1 MNSLVKKVAIIEIHY
16 HNVTTQHLTV
26 LHMAYEKN
34 VKVHIVT
41 DIKVKQR
48 NDLSAL
54 KCFYLTFVNGR
65 YM

>member
-1 MNSLVKKVAIIEIHY
+1 MLNSLVKYVAIIEIHY

-41 DIKVKQR
+41 DIKVNQKASYIAQKGKYKGQY
-48 NDLSAL
+48 DA
-54 KCFYLTFVNGR
+54 T
-65 YM
+65 